1 MASLMLSV
9 VLLIAQLQNV
19 LSKDIGSAETTSY
32 HALSNTYTF
41 EGSGLRGRI
50 QPLTQS
56 LKSSNQFG
64 VQQANTV
71 VYNGRTYSTLADM
84 PVTGSSINCQENF
97 IAMPSGWSLAPD
109 NGDSQTVIGMY
120 PWSTSVVV
128 VAGGQGYGTTTFVA
142 GAWHRGLLVQSGDS
156 YKASDCAVEILI
168 YEIGPPTTSPTE
180 RPTEAP
186 TEAPTLAPTSEPTEV
201 PTEAP
206 TLAPSEVPTEVPTEV
221 PSEMPS
227 EVPSEMPSELPTEM
241 PTLAPTSPTHAPTAK
256 QGTMAFDYRRGTA
269 LTASNFNCMK
279 NNGFSHFIPRAYTTS
294 TSASGV
300 DRNICHHLT
309 LAAVQNLH
317 SKGVFVSAK
326 PAYGLSAR
334 EPLREVKKT
343 LLEDCGTYSDVRVWI
358 QVLENGQDNYG
369 WLSDTSANQAW
380 FEQLLTS
387 CKNHFTHCG
396 VMASQNAWATVF
408 GSSTYHNADVFSG
421 LPLWYSN
428 TGSRANYADF
438 GGESVTIGVWSNA
451 DMKQYDAVDMC
462 DVQVGLDWAK

>member
-1 MASLMLSV
+1 MTSFLLLV
-9 VLLIAQLQNV
+9 VFFIAQVQCV
-19 LSKDIGSAETTSY
+19 ASSDSSAVSTAVTTSTS
-32 HALSNTYTF
+32 ALSIVNTF
-41 EGSGLRGRI
+41 EGGGLRGSI
-50 QPLTQS
+50 HAVTQS
-56 LKSSNQFG
+56 LKSSKQFG

-71 VYNGRTYSTLADM
+71 EYNGYTYSTLADVDVM
-84 PVTGSSINCQENF
+84 GASVSCQNYLLEL
-97 IAMPSGWSLAPD
+97 PDGWAVAPD
-109 NGDSQTVIGMY
+109 DSNSQAVIHLY
-120 PWSTSVVV
+120 PWNTHVVV
-128 VAGGQGYGTTTFVA
+128 VANGNSYGTSQYVLGLWNA
-142 GAWHRGLLVQSGDS
+142 GMLTQSGDFYATRACS
-156 YKASDCAVEILI
+156 LQILI
-168 YEIGPPTTSPTE
+168 YYHSTTPTESPTE
-180 RPTEAP
+180 SPTETP
-186 TEAPTLAPTSEPTEV
+186 TESPTET
-201 PTEAP
+201 PTA
-206 TLAPSEVPTEVPTEV
+206 
-221 PSEMPS
+221 
-227 EVPSEMPSELPTEM
+227 
-241 PTLAPTSPTHAPTAK
+241 PTHAPTAK
-256 QGTMAFDYRRGTA
+256 HGTMAFHYRRGTA

-279 NNGFSHFIPRAYTTS
+279 SNGFSHFIPRAYTTS
-294 TSASGV
+294 TTASGV

-317 SKGVFVSAK
+317 NKGVFVSAK

-334 EPLREVKKT
+334 EPMREVKKA
-343 LLEDCGTYSDVRVWI
+343 LLQNCGTYSDVRVWI

-428 TGSRANYADF
+428 TGSRASYADF
-438 GGESVTIGVWSNA
+438 GGESVTIGAWSNA